1 MTKSERYPNGYLPK
15 IAYWMFRGNL
25 ANVRY
30 FIARQEKEYGT
41 ITSEDEGTIEEMVEE
56 HRDRVVAMA
65 EKKVSRK
72 TLQELNEFVAE
83 RFPNV
88 IGI

>member
-25 ANVRY
+25 ANVQF
-30 FIARQEKEYGT
+30 FIDRQEKDYGP
-41 ITSEDEGTIEEMVEE
+41 ITLTDEGTIEEMVEE
-56 HRDRVVAMA
+56 HRNKAVAMA
-65 EKKVSRK
+65 EKKVNRK
-72 TLQELNEFVAE
+72 TIEDLDEFVAR

>member
-1 MTKSERYPNGYLPK
+1 MTKSEKYPNGYLPK
-15 IAYWMFRGNL
+15 IAFWMFRGNL

-30 FIARQEKEYGT
+30 FINRQERDYGP
-41 ITSEDEGTIEEMVEE
+41 ITSEDEYTIEKMVEE
-56 HRDRVVAMA
+56 HRNEAVIMA
-65 EKKVSRK
+65 EKKVTRK
-72 TLQELNEFVAE
+72 TMQELNEFVAR

>member
-15 IAYWMFRGNL
+15 IAYWMFKGNI

-30 FIARQEKEYGT
+30 FVNRQERDYGT
-41 ITSEDEGTIEEMVEE
+41 ITWEDEGTIQKMVEE
-56 HRDRVVAMA
+56 HRNEAVIMA
-65 EKKVSRK
+65 EKKVNRK
-72 TLQELNEFVAE
+72 TIKELNEFVAQ